1 MSRINYFPEPLRVEA
16 AHIEAGSRHWKLLH
30 YYRYV
35 SSIGTITVCTG
46 FLTDLASIPK
56 AFRNIFD
63 PAGPWMGPAV
73 IHDYLYTKTADRFFP
88 VTRKQADDIFKEAM
102 FNIGIGFERNII
114 WAAVRIGGWKSWK
127 KR

>member
-16 AHIEAGSRHWKLLH
+16 AYLAGDSRVWKLLH
-30 YYRYV
+30 YYRYI
-35 SSIGTITVCTG
+35 SSRGIITVFTG
-46 FLTDLASIPK
+46 FHTDLTSIPK
-56 AFRNIFD
+56 AFKSISD

-73 IHDYLYTKTADRFFP
+73 IHDYLYSRVADRYFP

-127 KR
+127 KK